1 MRYTR
6 LSASLLLS
14 LVLLFVAGCDQEEP
28 LGDEEGFKVVSSE
41 VSGHPSFGLAAL
53 VSVELSEP
61 GRAHIAFWND
71 DVSVRQTDASVEGIQ
86 HEFLVLGM
94 RADSTYTLQAV
105 AVASSGDQAT
115 GEELS
120 LTTGP
125 LPAELPDFE
134 LEVLQ
139 PDLVQPGV
147 TVFGPAQV
155 GGGPGGPPA
164 GDESPFLFGI
174 DEEGEVV
181 WYYAPSDIT
190 GTHVDRDAR
199 PIGDGRLLLPLRD
212 EVRLISEDGEAL
224 VTVSGDG
231 LPGSTLH
238 HDALVLPDGH
248 ILALANEVQ
257 TVDVDGEP
265 TQVKGDRLVVLDAEE
280 ELLWDWSSFDHLP
293 TDRFPGALSRNGGP
307 QGGALDWTHAN
318 GIDFDVENSQ
328 ILVSLR
334 HQNWVVA
341 INYPEGDLAWTLG
354 EEGDF
359 ELAQGDWFY
368 SQHQPVLME
377 DGRLLIYDNGN
388 ERDLGSG
395 APYSRAAIYS
405 FDGNTVSEDWSF
417 TTDHYTSFLGGA
429 VPLDNGNI
437 LICAGGQ
444 RGTGDPAQ
452 IIEVTQGK
460 GSEEVWKLSMLER
473 VIYRAR
479 RLPLY
484 GGPID

>member
-1 MRYTR
+1 MVT
-6 LSASLLLS
+6 SA
-14 LVLLFVAGCDQEEP
+14 
-28 LGDEEGFKVVSSE
+28 VSA
-41 VSGHPSFGLAAL
+41 HPDFGLAAL

-61 GRAHIAFWND
+61 GSAYISFWSEG
-71 DVSVRQTDASVEGIQ
+71 VAARQTEQSGEGTE

-94 RADSTYTLQAV
+94 RSDSPYTLQAV
-105 AVASSGDQAT
+105 ALSTAGDEAS
-115 GEELS
+115 GEELT

-125 LPAELPDFE
+125 LPAQLPDFE

-155 GGGPGGPPA
+155 GGPGAPQG
-164 GDESPFLFGI
+164 GNEGPFLFGI

-181 WYYAPSDIT
+181 WYYEPSDMNSS
-190 GTHVDRDAR
+190 HVDRDAR
-199 PIGDGRLLLPLRD
+199 PSGDGTLLLPLRNGA
-212 EVRLISEDGEAL
+212 RLITEDGETL
-224 VTVSGDG
+224 VTVSGSG

-238 HDALVLPDGH
+238 HDALLLPNGE

-257 TVDVDGEP
+257 TLDVDGEP
-265 TQVKGDRLVVLDAEE
+265 TEVKGDRLVVLNAEG

-293 TDRFPGALSRNGGP
+293 TDRFPGQLSRNGGP
-307 QGGALDWTHAN
+307 QGGPLDWTHAN
-318 GIDFDVENSQ
+318 GIDFDADASQ

-334 HQNWVVA
+334 HQNWVIA
-341 INYPEGDLAWTLG
+341 INYPAGDIAWTLG

-359 ELAQGDWFY
+359 ELTQGDWFY
-368 SQHQPVLME
+368 SQHLPVLME
-377 DGRLLIYDNGN
+377 DGRLMVYDNGN
-388 ERDLGSG
+388 ERDVGGGEL
-395 APYSRAAIYS
+395 YSRAVIYS
-405 FDGNTVSEDWSF
+405 FDGNTVAEDWSF
-417 TTDHYTSFLGGA
+417 TTDHFTTFLGGA
-429 VPLDNGNI
+429 DPLENGNV

-452 IIEVTQGK
+452 IIEVTQAEE
-460 GSEEVWKLSMLER
+460 SEEVWKLSMSDR

-484 GGPID
+484 GGPLD

>member
-1 MRYTR
+1 MPRYR
-6 LSASLLLS
+6 RFALPL
-14 LVLLFVAGCDQEEP
+14 LVLVLPLLAGCDQGGS
-28 LGDEEGFKVVSSE
+28 LGGEGGFEVVTST
-41 VSGHPSFGLAAL
+41 VSDHPNFGLAAL

-61 GRAHIAFWND
+61 GRAHISFWSEG
-71 DVSVRQTDASVEGIQ
+71 VSARQTEVSGEGAE

-105 AVASSGDQAT
+105 AVSSAGDEAS

-120 LTTGP
+120 LTTGS

-147 TVFGPAQV
+147 TVFGPAQA
-155 GGGPGGPPA
+155 GGPGAPP
-164 GDESPFLFGI
+164 DEGPFLFGI

-181 WYYAPSDIT
+181 WYYEPSDIT
-190 GTHVDRDAR
+190 SNHVDRDAR
-199 PIGDGRLLLPLRD
+199 PSGDGTLLLPLRNGA
-212 EVRLISEDGEAL
+212 RLITEDGETL
-224 VTVSGDG
+224 LTVSGNG
-231 LPGSTLH
+231 LPGSSLH
-238 HDALVLPDGH
+238 HDAVMLPGGEL
-248 ILALANEVQ
+248 LALANEVRIL
-257 TVDVDGEP
+257 DVEGEA
-265 TQVKGDRLVVLDAEE
+265 TEVKGDRLVVFNAEE

-293 TDRFPGALSRNGGP
+293 TDRFPGPLSRSGGP

-318 GIDFDVENSQ
+318 GIDFDPEASQ

-334 HQNWVVA
+334 HQNWVIA
-341 INYPEGDLAWTLG
+341 INYPAGDIAWTLG

-359 ELAQGDWFY
+359 ELTQGDWFY
-368 SQHQPVLME
+368 SQHLPVLME
-377 DGRLLIYDNGN
+377 DGRLMVYDNGN
-388 ERDLGSG
+388 ERDVGSG
-395 APYSRAAIYS
+395 ELYSRAAIYS
-405 FDGNTVSEDWSF
+405 FDGDTVAEDWSF
-417 TTDHYTSFLGGA
+417 TTNYFTTFLGGA
-429 VPLDNGNI
+429 VPLDNGNV

-452 IIEVTQGK
+452 IIEVSQDEE
-460 GSEEVWKLSMLER
+460 SEAVWTLSMHDR